1 MFKGQP
7 FKEEL
12 SLRLTAIRRLLD
24 ATHSSIADESEDS
37 SSTDASRDAR
47 GLAILLMFACYENL
61 ITSICRR
68 LLEIAQTLRVG
79 NRRLRRGFQLFAIH
93 NQLQSLS
100 NVSERKIWQE
110 TGIRLL
116 DTVLDSRS
124 CSINPDLFPVDGSF
138 MRRSQIEL
146 LFQLFELGDPG
157 VILKEVWGRLDT
169 IVAERNQ
176 IAHGN
181 LTSEEVGR
189 RYSIAEINHLIN
201 LWEQRWCDFID
212 HIESSAQTRNFF
224 RI

>member
-1 MFKGQP
+1 
-7 FKEEL
+7 
-12 SLRLTAIRRLLD
+12 
-24 ATHSSIADESEDS
+24 
-37 SSTDASRDAR
+37 
-47 GLAILLMFACYENL
+47 MFACYENL

-79 NRRLRRGFQLFAIH
+79 NRRLKRGFQLFAIH

-116 DTVLDSRS
+116 DTVLDSRN

-138 MRRSQIEL
+138 MKRSQIEL

-169 IVAERNQ
+169 VVAERNQ

>member
-1 MFKGQP
+1 MFNGQP

-24 ATHSSIADESEDS
+24 ATHSSTADESEDS

-79 NRRLRRGFQLFAIH
+79 NRRLKRGFQLFAIH

-100 NVSERKIWQE
+100 KVSERKIWQE

-116 DTVLDSRS
+116 DTVLDSRN

-138 MRRSQIEL
+138 MKRSQIEL

-157 VILKEVWGRLDT
+157 VVLKEVWGRFD
-169 IVAERNQ
+169 NNS
-176 IAHGN
+176 H
-181 LTSEEVGR
+181 
-189 RYSIAEINHLIN
+189 SIN
-201 LWEQRWCDFID
+201 
-212 HIESSAQTRNFF
+212 
-224 RI
+224 